1 MQEEIS
7 KQATAATEKIEASMR
22 SAEEARKEYLEYQ
35 KNAKSEIDDLE
46 RRIANGSKRLYVKA
60 KCPAVPATAANASG
74 TGSGAAELDATATRS
89 YFDLERGLAKQ
100 YSLLQ
105 LCRRELRNRSAQ
117 KAP

>member
-1 MQEEIS
+1 MQEGIS

-22 SAEEARKEYLEYQ
+22 GVEEARKEYLEYQ

-46 RRIANGSKRLYVKA
+46 RRIAGGSKRLYVKA
-60 KCPAVPATAANASG
+60 KCPAVPATAADASRAG
-74 TGSGAAELDATATRS
+74 TGTAELDATATRT
-89 YFDLERGLAKQ
+89 YFALERGLAEQ

-105 LCRRELRNRSAQ
+105 LCRKELRNRSMQ

>member
-7 KQATAATEKIEASMR
+7 KQATSATEKIEASMR
-22 SAEEARKEYLEYQ
+22 SAEEARREYLEYQ
-35 KNAKSEIDDLE
+35 KNAKSEINDLE
-46 RRIANGSKRLYVKA
+46 RRIADGSKRLYVKA
-60 KCPAVPATAANASG
+60 KCPAVPTTTADASRAG
-74 TGSGAAELDATATRS
+74 TGTAELDATATRS
-89 YFDLERGLAKQ
+89 YFALERGLAEQ